1 MHQQRRLPQVLSLEY
16 KQQKKSQV
24 NKTAI
29 LQVEPP
35 ATCYIDLVLKEKN
48 SDWSRSL
55 FSYKY
60 KSGVSNKCYESNGI
74 YHQILTYTRILSTS
88 SMKMYAKGYENLYVD
103 TRLHYIPL
111 GDCTASSFDCSEST
125 AWNLKIIK

>member
-48 SDWSRSL
+48 SD
-55 FSYKY
+55 
-60 KSGVSNKCYESNGI
+60 
-74 YHQILTYTRILSTS
+74 
-88 SMKMYAKGYENLYVD
+88 
-103 TRLHYIPL
+103 
-111 GDCTASSFDCSEST
+111 
-125 AWNLKIIK
+125 